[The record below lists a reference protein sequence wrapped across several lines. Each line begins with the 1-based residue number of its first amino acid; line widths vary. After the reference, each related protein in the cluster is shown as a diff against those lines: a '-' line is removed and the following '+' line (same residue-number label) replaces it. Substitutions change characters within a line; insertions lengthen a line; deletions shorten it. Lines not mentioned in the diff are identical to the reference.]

1 MTEDEITRHKYLILR
16 NNLVNIDNELKNLL
30 DAHDNIV
37 SMLGVTFIIN
47 NEMIEHEAFER
58 IKSNILNVD
67 TEITMNLIPAI
78 NDKIS

>member
-37 SMLGVTFIIN
+37 SMLGVNFIIN

-58 IKSNILNVD
+58 IKSNIFLTHLKSVFSYFD
-67 TEITMNLIPAI
+67 YFF
-78 NDKIS
+78 

>member
-37 SMLGVTFIIN
+37 SMLGVNFIIN

-58 IKSNILNVD
+58 IKSNIFKCRYGNHY
-67 TEITMNLIPAI
+67 EFNSGY
-78 NDKIS
+78 KR

>member
-37 SMLGVTFIIN
+37 SMLGVNFIIN

-67 TEITMNLIPAI
+67 TEITMNLIQAI

>member
-1 MTEDEITRHKYLILR
+1 MRSSY
-16 NNLVNIDNELKNLL
+16 LVN
-30 DAHDNIV
+30 
-37 SMLGVTFIIN
+37 FIIN

>member
-37 SMLGVTFIIN
+37 SMLEVNFIIN

>member
-37 SMLGVTFIIN
+37 SMLGVNFIRKN
-47 NEMIEHEAFER
+47 
-58 IKSNILNVD
+58 K
-67 TEITMNLIPAI
+67 
-78 NDKIS
+78 K